1 MPVKSDAA
9 WTAGSEG
16 VGSTVQPDSERDRLR
31 VQPGGPGGGVLM
43 FVWRQPHPRAKRAG
57 RRGSGGWYPMDPLAG
72 ERENARRHVFD
83 TRARGETAQ
92 AERHFDK
99 ETSRQC
105 TIGRRGPNSQ
115 PAQCKERVVAGRL
128 RVAASRPAGGPFRL
142 KRTDVLSESLRS
154 SVWTSVLSQEER
166 RLGPGG
172 ARY

>member
-1 MPVKSDAA
+1 
-9 WTAGSEG
+9 
-16 VGSTVQPDSERDRLR
+16 
-31 VQPGGPGGGVLM
+31 M

-92 AERHFDK
+92 AELHFDEEK
-99 ETSRQC
+99 SRQR

-128 RVAASRPAGGPFRL
+128 RAAASRPAGGPFRL
-142 KRTDVLSESLRS
+142 KRTDVPSHYSPQYGPPFYRRKDAD
-154 SVWTSVLSQEER
+154 SVLAVCAMRHSPKTSQR
-166 RLGPGG
+166 
-172 ARY
+172 A